1 MEHKINRDYIRGLFD
16 GEGCVYL
23 RPFQHSVQVTIS
35 NTNLEI
41 LEKIK
46 EVLDAFLIRNKI
58 IPRSKPQKKNWKQC
72 YVLTIDD
79 IWSAHSFWTFIGSCH
94 KDKIKKFKKGF
105 YKNEKLRRYLL
116 TGKIKDWAKE
126 GFSYKEISKR
136 TKISRPSICKIV
148 LGKTYKKKDSLLK
161 LKRL

>member
-1 MEHKINRDYIRGLFD
+1 MKYEINRDYIRGLFD
-16 GEGCVYL
+16 GEGCVHL
-23 RPFQHSVQVTIS
+23 LTSSHSVQVSIS

-41 LEKIK
+41 LEKTK
-46 EVLDAFLIRNKI
+46 EVLDAFLIRSQLVPRTRPENKKHKTCYLLI
-58 IPRSKPQKKNWKQC
+58 IN
-72 YVLTIDD
+72 D
-79 IWSAHSFWTFIGSCH
+79 IWSAYSFWTFIGSCH